1 MFVCEVCAMSTNEY
15 STICVN
21 INPIC
26 LLNGSRFTNP
36 NTTCLLNG
44 SVVSTHLSNFIKVKK
59 KNTNFSIDQINLNYE
74 FFFLLI

>member
-1 MFVCEVCAMSTNEY
+1 MFVCEVCVTSTNEY

-21 INPIC
+21 INPIR

-44 SVVSTHLSNFIKVKK
+44 SVMLTHLSNFIKAKK
-59 KNTNFSIDQINLNYE
+59 
-74 FFFLLI
+74 